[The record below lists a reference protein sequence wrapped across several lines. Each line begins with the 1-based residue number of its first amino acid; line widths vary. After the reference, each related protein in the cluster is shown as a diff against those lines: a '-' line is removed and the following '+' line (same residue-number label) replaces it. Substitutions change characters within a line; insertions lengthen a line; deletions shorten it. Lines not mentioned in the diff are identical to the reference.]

1 MQWTQLMV
9 ALFLITTILTYHRYT
24 SKIYGIWKVS
34 EFMCVLWHCI
44 ISISKWESDH
54 LCSWR
59 IWIQKTSWI
68 FKVFI
73 STLTV
78 LSKIVSNHH
87 KLTNKGFWGWM
98 CGTVV
103 KPELGT
109 CLRHTAV
116 VDLNPT
122 SSTSSFNSC
131 ECILRDNRPNALD
144 SAITWEI
151 QMESQAPCFTHHS
164 HDCGRQAAGEWPA
177 AEISQSLSLCVCMS
191 IWLLGRESQEKV
203 NIKNGNIIF

>member
-44 ISISKWESDH
+44 TSISKWESDH

-78 LSKIVSNHH
+78 LSRLVSNHH

-109 CLRHTAV
+109 RLCHTAV

-122 SSTSSFNSC
+122 SSTSSFISC
-131 ECILRDNRPNALD
+131 ECILRDNRPSALD
-144 SAITWEI
+144 SATH
-151 QMESQAPCFTHHS
+151 MGDPDGVPGSLPHPSQP
-164 HDCGRQAAGEWPA
+164 RLWQAGSWGVTSSRNLS
-177 AEISQSLSLCVCMS
+177 ISFSLCVY
-191 IWLLGRESQEKV
+191 V
-203 NIKNGNIIF
+203 NLTLR